1 MQEEKETR
9 TIEFLMGSPDDTEA
23 LFLYNGV
30 MEGLQPYLDDGTLVC
45 TSGKI
50 SFDDT
55 GIIRWS
61 RELAGTRMSQLL
73 EDSYEDGAVPDIIC
87 TGFDDAALGAEETLE
102 TAGMFPEVSSGL

>member
-1 MQEEKETR
+1 M
-9 TIEFLMGSPDDTEA
+9 
-23 LFLYNGV
+23 
-30 MEGLQPYLDDGTLVC
+30 C

-87 TGFDDAALGAEETLE
+87 TGFDDAALGLKRLWRQREL
-102 TAGMFPEVSSGL
+102 FPEVSSGL